1 MRREMNSGWHYV
13 VALLLGCVLVGFYL
27 SIVAPLAY
35 EPGVVPDSSYYV
47 EIARNFLA
55 GKGLVMTGELS
66 DLPAATVPLSFWPPG
81 YPMSVAFFSWLSG
94 MDPVWMAPRIVWAC
108 WAFLPAALLFALRP
122 ILRSWSVYIVI
133 ALVMFSP
140 GAITVSWLPLTD
152 LPFLLL
158 TVLSF
163 GLLFR
168 GAGAAVRPLPL
179 LLSGLTCGLAYGVRN
194 VGVASFV
201 AILGAYAV
209 SALLGIVGVKA
220 AMQKLAW
227 WGVGAALVV
236 VPLVA
241 RNLIV
246 FHALQPYTM
255 PPSTLGYS
263 GNIRYYVSATLG
275 DIVAGHTIQRIVTW
289 NNMIILAVA
298 VAAMAAA
305 WLVRTGTARV
315 WRGLPP
321 ASKEI
326 LLLLC
331 AYAAAGA
338 AVVIAARSRYE
349 WGEFIGLRHVLQ
361 YDWVLLSLAAFLIER
376 WGRLA
381 RVALSAILIVAVLL
395 VGLRLQFAGRELA
408 MRREEMAT
416 TTRTQDPSALARMKT
431 GSFRLATNLL
441 IARDPQL
448 LKAIR
453 DLPPSAVLVS
463 NYDNVLRLVS
473 GRTVHS
479 LYANGECDLP
489 RLAEFNARKD
499 VARNRM
505 VLLLFADPALLET
518 GCWQRLAQSPQAG
531 AVNVTRPYFLSFNL
545 QTGRDAESR

>member
-1 MRREMNSGWHYV
+1 MRREMKTGWHYV
-13 VALLLGCVLVGFYL
+13 AALLLGCALVGFYL
-27 SIVAPLAY
+27 SIIVPLAY
-35 EPGVVPDSSYYV
+35 GPGVVPDSSYYI

-66 DLPAATVPLSFWPPG
+66 DLPAATVPVSFWPPG
-81 YPMSVAFFSWLSG
+81 YPMSVAFLSWLSG
-94 MDPVWMAPRIVWAC
+94 IDPVRMAPRVVWAC

-122 ILRSWSVYIVI
+122 ILRSWYVYIAI
-133 ALVMFSP
+133 GLVMFSP
-140 GAITVSWLPLTD
+140 GAITESWLPMTD
-152 LPFLLL
+152 LPFMLL

-179 LLSGLTCGLAYGVRN
+179 LLSGLTFGLAYGVRN

-209 SALLGIVGVKA
+209 LALLRIVGAKTA
-220 AMQKLAW
+220 LQKLAW
-227 WGVGAALVV
+227 WGIGAALVA
-236 VPLVA
+236 VPLIV

-246 FHALQPYTM
+246 FHAFQPYTM

-275 DIVAGHTIQRIVTW
+275 DIIAGQKIQHVVTW

-298 VAAMAAA
+298 LAAMAAA
-305 WLVRTGTARV
+305 WLVRTGTARI

-321 ASKEI
+321 ASKEA
-326 LLLLC
+326 LVLLC
-331 AYAAAGA
+331 AYVVAGA
-338 AVVIAARSRYE
+338 VVVIAARSRYE
-349 WGEFIGLRHVLQ
+349 WGEFIGPRHVLQ
-361 YDWVLLSLAAFLIER
+361 YDWILLGLAAFLAER
-376 WGRLA
+376 WGRLS
-381 RVALSAILIVAVLL
+381 RVALSALLIVVVLL
-395 VGLRLQFAGRELA
+395 AGLRLQFASRELA
-408 MRREEMAT
+408 MRREEVAT
-416 TTRTQDPSALARMKT
+416 TMRTQDPSALASMKT

-441 IARDPQL
+441 ITRDPQL
-448 LKAIR
+448 LEAIR
-453 DLPPSAVLVS
+453 DLPPATVLVS

-489 RLAEFNARKD
+489 KLAEFNARKD

-505 VLLLFADPALLET
+505 VLLLFADPELLKA
-518 GCWQRLAQSPQAG
+518 GCWQRLAGSPQAG

-545 QTGRDAESR
+545 QTGRDVEPR

>member
-1 MRREMNSGWHYV
+1 M
-13 VALLLGCVLVGFYL
+13 
-27 SIVAPLAY
+27 
-35 EPGVVPDSSYYV
+35 
-47 EIARNFLA
+47 
-55 GKGLVMTGELS
+55 
-66 DLPAATVPLSFWPPG
+66 
-81 YPMSVAFFSWLSG
+81 
-94 MDPVWMAPRIVWAC
+94 
-108 WAFLPAALLFALRP
+108 FALRP
-122 ILRSWSVYIVI
+122 ILRSWYVYIVI
-133 ALVMFSP
+133 GLVMFSP
-140 GAITVSWLPLTD
+140 GAITESWLPMTD

-179 LLSGLTCGLAYGVRN
+179 LLSGLTFGLAYGVRN

-209 SALLGIVGVKA
+209 LALLRIVGAKTA
-220 AMQKLAW
+220 LQKLAW
-227 WGVGAALVV
+227 WGIGAALVA
-236 VPLVA
+236 VPLIV

-275 DIVAGHTIQRIVTW
+275 DIIAGQKIQHVVTW

-298 VAAMAAA
+298 LVAMAAA
-305 WLVRTGTARV
+305 WLVRTGTARI

-326 LLLLC
+326 LVLLC
-331 AYAAAGA
+331 AYVAAGA

-349 WGEFIGLRHVLQ
+349 WGEFIGPRHVLQ
-361 YDWVLLSLAAFLIER
+361 YDWILLGLTAFLVER
-376 WGRLA
+376 WGRLS
-381 RVALSAILIVAVLL
+381 RVALSALLIVVVLL
-395 VGLRLQFAGRELA
+395 AGLRLQFAGRELA
-408 MRREEMAT
+408 MRREEVAT
-416 TTRTQDPSALARMKT
+416 TMRTQDPLALASMKT

-441 IARDPQL
+441 ITRDPQL
-448 LKAIR
+448 LEAIR
-453 DLPPSAVLVS
+453 DLPPATVLVS

-473 GRTVHS
+473 GRMVHS

-489 RLAEFNARKD
+489 KLAEFNARKD

-505 VLLLFADPALLET
+505 VLLLFADPELQKA

-531 AVNVTRPYFLSFNL
+531 AVHVARPYFLSFNL
-545 QTGRDAESR
+545 QTGRDVEPR